1 MKKLEGKELDR
12 LRELCG
18 KKTKEELIE
27 IIVNFRSQT
36 AQDIINSELPEVA
49 KEEIK
54 LTMKDLII
62 DKLKN
67 TDVIKGLLF
76 TDRTDYNGNVYY
88 VPTPFVEQ
96 NLKACFTDELF
107 EEIGEQFKQYIESH
121 FDDIFKKVMVDLFCA
136 GLANNKVIQ
145 ESIAEAVRVS
155 QECY

>member
-1 MKKLEGKELDR
+1 
-12 LRELCG
+12 
-18 KKTKEELIE
+18 
-27 IIVNFRSQT
+27 
-36 AQDIINSELPEVA
+36 
-49 KEEIK
+49 
-54 LTMKDLII
+54 
-62 DKLKN
+62 
-67 TDVIKGLLF
+67 
-76 TDRTDYNGNVYY
+76 VYY